1 MVAPVG
7 DHRAEVTK
15 VVSVTKVISD
25 TFRLDPGLVEPDA
38 TLEEL
43 GIDSKGRIR
52 LLAALEIYFHVTIDL
67 DRLDRFTD
75 VASVAGVLAE
85 ALGTGGS
92 EEKR

>member
-1 MVAPVG
+1 MG

-15 VVSVTKVISD
+15 VVSE
-25 TFRLDPGLVEPDA
+25 TFRLDPALVGPDA

-52 LLAALEIYFHVTIDL
+52 LLAALEIYFRVTIDL
-67 DRLDRFTD
+67 DELDRFTD
-75 VASVAGVLAE
+75 VASVADVLAD

-92 EEKR
+92 EERR

>member
-15 VVSVTKVISD
+15 VVSD
-25 TFRLDPGLVEPDA
+25 TFRLDPALVEPDA

-52 LLAALEIYFHVTIDL
+52 LLAALEIYFRVTIDL
-67 DRLDRFTD
+67 DQLDRFTD
-75 VASVAGVLAE
+75 VGSVAGVLAD
-85 ALGTGGS
+85 ALGTAGS
-92 EEKR
+92 EERR

>member
-15 VVSVTKVISD
+15 VVSD
-25 TFRLDPGLVEPDA
+25 TFRLDPTTIEPDA
-38 TLEEL
+38 PLEEL

-52 LLAALEIYFHVTIDL
+52 LLATLEIYYGVTIDL

-75 VASVAGVLAE
+75 VGSVAEVLAE
-85 ALGTGGS
+85 ALGDATGES
-92 EEKR
+92 DERL

>member
-15 VVSVTKVISD
+15 VVSD
-25 TFRLDPGLVEPDA
+25 TFRLDPALVEPGA

-52 LLAALEIYFHVTIDL
+52 LLAALEVYYGVTIDL
-67 DRLDRFTD
+67 DELDRFTD
-75 VASVAGVLAE
+75 LASVADVLAE

-92 EEKR
+92 EERRSR